1 MLQKNASRDLAAYVV
16 WVPELGAET
25 KHVPPAM
32 KLVPDERAR
41 HYWDGAEVVGK
52 QYGALLRI
60 NRIAW
65 DAYFIYPPGA
75 RWGPAGVPQPD
86 FWMHQMSK
94 VKEAPDLDPKV
105 FAAEVA
111 KRTQAPAQAPK
122 PTGVR

>member
-1 MLQKNASRDLAAYVV
+1 LQKNASRDLAAYVV

-25 KHVPPAM
+25 RHVPPAM

-41 HYWDGAEVVGK
+41 HYWDGGEIVGK
-52 QYGALLRI
+52 QYEALFKL

-65 DAYFIYPPGA
+65 DAYLLFPPGV
-75 RWGPAGVPQPD
+75 RWEAAGVPSPD
-86 FWMHQMSK
+86 FWMHQMSR
-94 VKEAPDLDPKV
+94 VKEAPMLVPKV

-111 KRTQAPAQAPK
+111 KRTQATPQVPK